1 MGILFILED
10 CLLLNVYVFVI
21 VYIIGDLL
29 VMVWFYG
36 GVFVMGLFSFFDV
49 SNFFGFGNVVV
60 VIVNYRLGLIGF
72 LVIDDDILKGNY
84 GLWD

>member
-1 MGILFILED
+1 MFILED

-36 GVFVMGLFSFFDV
+36 GVFVMGLFIFFDV